1 VADRAYSSTT
11 LDPDITTVWSALGDF
26 HALPVWSARVRESVA
41 EDGSAVG
48 SVRRL
53 TLEPDGR
60 QVRERL
66 VHHDAADHRF
76 SYEFVGVNPF
86 PVSFYRGTVHL
97 LPITETGGTF
107 LEWFGEFDTEPAQ
120 VEPLRARFTAVY
132 AAFIDDLRTHLATP

>member
-1 VADRAYSSTT
+1 MSVAYVSTT
-11 LDPDITTVWSALGDF
+11 LDADITTVWSVLGSF
-26 HALPVWSARVRESVA
+26 HTLPARTARVRESVP
-41 EDGSAVG
+41 ENGSGVG

-60 QVRERL
+60 QVREQL

-86 PVSFYRGTVHL
+86 PVSHYRGKVHL

-132 AAFIDDLRTHLATP
+132 TAFIGDLRAHLATP